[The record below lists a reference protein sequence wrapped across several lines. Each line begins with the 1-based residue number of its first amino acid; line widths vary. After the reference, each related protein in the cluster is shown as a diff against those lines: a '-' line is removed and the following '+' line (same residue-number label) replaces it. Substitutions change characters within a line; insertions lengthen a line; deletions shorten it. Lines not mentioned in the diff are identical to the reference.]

1 MNGEGFED
9 ESNGMG
15 TTIGNGERCLPG
27 DQDNCG
33 DGGKAENARLTY
45 PKGIAIGPDGKVYFA
60 DGNNIRMVDE
70 NGIMH
75 TVVGHQNHRSNWK
88 PIPCD
93 KAVSVDEVQLNWP
106 TGLAI
111 NPLDGTLHF
120 IDDNMV
126 MQLTNDGRI
135 KIVAGR
141 PLHCPPP
148 PNSNFQQD
156 DPQSSGLLEPQDIS
170 FSANGE
176 LYIAESDSKRVN
188 RVRRVVHNTIEIIA
202 GGDTSCNCME
212 KDCSCFDPDS
222 YLASS
227 TSFSAI
233 SSLAVSP
240 DGKIYVADEGNLRIR
255 AIASQMPTK
264 EDDEVFEV
272 PDPGAQELYIF
283 NRYSQHILTKD
294 LLTKC
299 LIYSME
305 YSQATSTGQFHSFNP
320 IRI

>member
-1 MNGEGFED
+1 
-9 ESNGMG
+9 
-15 TTIGNGERCLPG
+15 
-27 DQDNCG
+27 
-33 DGGKAENARLTY
+33 
-45 PKGIAIGPDGKVYFA
+45 
-60 DGNNIRMVDE
+60 MVDE
-70 NGIMH
+70 NGVMH
-75 TVVGHQNHRSNWK
+75 TVVGHQKHRAANWK
-88 PIPCD
+88 PMACD
-93 KAVSVDEVQLNWP
+93 TAVPVGDVQLNWP
-106 TGLAI
+106 TDLAI

-148 PNSNFQQD
+148 AASTQSPSSQD
-156 DPQSSGLLEPQDIS
+156 DPQSSGLLEPQSIS

-176 LYIAESDSKRVN
+176 LYIAESDGKRIN
-188 RVRRVVHNTIEIIA
+188 RVRRLVHNTIEIIA
-202 GGDTSCNCME
+202 GTTACNCM
-212 KDCSCFDPDS
+212 DPGCNCYDPDS

-227 TSFSAI
+227 TPFSAI

-264 EDDEVFEV
+264 EEDEVFEV
-272 PDPGAQELYIF
+272 PDPGSQELYIF

-294 LLTKC
+294 LLTKS

-305 YSQATSTGQFHSFNP
+305 YSQATSTGENL
-320 IRI
+320 